1 MVSVELFKRL
11 ISCMDNVGCIVYT
24 YSEDRVVVDDNVI
37 TSRSPG
43 TSFLFALTIVE
54 QLIDVKVS
62 LLNSK
67 RQYVY

>member
-1 MVSVELFKRL
+1 MHS
-11 ISCMDNVGCIVYT
+11 IVYN

-54 QLIDVKVS
+54 HLVDLKVNQEIS
-62 LLNSK
+62 LLVLIFNINIS
-67 RQYVY
+67 YI